1 TTNQE
6 IFSME
11 ELISHFGL
19 DGLSKSP
26 AVFDYDKLGW
36 INGEYFKAMSDEEF
50 AERAREFVGDLP
62 DYLEKN
68 WQMVAA
74 LLKTRVQ
81 RFSDV
86 KEEIDFLITLPEFD
100 ADLYNN
106 KRNKVNPEKAAEL
119 MPKLVELLEGVSEA
133 DWNNDSLYAKLEEYI
148 AAQELKKGLVMWVLR
163 IGVAGKSVTPGGAT
177 EILSILGKEN
187 SLARLQKSL
196 ANLTA

>member
-1 TTNQE
+1 
-6 IFSME
+6 ME
-11 ELISHFGL
+11 ELISHFDL

-50 AERAREFVGDLP
+50 AKRAHDFVQELP
-62 DYLEKN
+62 DYLEAN
-68 WQMVAA
+68 WQTVAA

-86 KEEIDFLITLPEFD
+86 QAEIDFLVDMPAFD
-100 ADLYNN
+100 AELYNN

-119 MPKLVELLEGVSEA
+119 MPKLVALLENVSES

-148 AAQELKKGLVMWVLR
+148 AANELKKGLVMWVLR

-177 EILSILGKEN
+177 EILSVLGKEN

>member
-1 TTNQE
+1 VQE
-6 IFSME
+6 
-11 ELISHFGL
+11 
-19 DGLSKSP
+19 
-26 AVFDYDKLGW
+26 
-36 INGEYFKAMSDEEF
+36 
-50 AERAREFVGDLP
+50 LP
-62 DYLEKN
+62 DYLEAN
-68 WQMVAA
+68 WQTVAA

-86 KEEIDFLITLPEFD
+86 QAEIDFLVDMPAFD
-100 ADLYNN
+100 AELYNN

-119 MPKLVELLEGVSEA
+119 MPKLVALLENVSES

-148 AAQELKKGLVMWVLR
+148 AANELKKGLVMWVLR

-177 EILSILGKEN
+177 EILSVLGKEN